1 MAVQLSIVAR
11 NARLDAIEST
21 VGVSPKLRLYSGAQ
35 PANCAAA
42 ASGTLLREMTLPA
55 DWANAAANGSKA
67 LLGTWTDNSVG
78 VAGTAGHYRLYDS
91 AGTTC
96 HEQGSVT
103 ITGGGGDLA
112 LDNNV
117 IAQSQVITITTW
129 TKTDGN
135 A

>member
-1 MAVQLSIVAR
+1 MTVQFGDLVR
-11 NARLDAIEST
+11 NARLDAIETT
-21 VGVSPKLRLYSGAQ
+21 VGTLPKLRLYSGTQ

-42 ASGTLLREMTLPA
+42 ASGTLLRTMSVPS
-55 DWANAAANGSKA
+55 DWANPASGGVKT
-67 LLGTWTDNSVG
+67 LLGSWTDNSVG
-78 VAGTAGHYRLYDS
+78 VAGTIGHYRLMNT
-91 AGTTC
+91 AETVV

-103 ITGGGGDLA
+103 ITGGGGDLT

-117 IAQSQVITITTW
+117 IATSQVITITTW